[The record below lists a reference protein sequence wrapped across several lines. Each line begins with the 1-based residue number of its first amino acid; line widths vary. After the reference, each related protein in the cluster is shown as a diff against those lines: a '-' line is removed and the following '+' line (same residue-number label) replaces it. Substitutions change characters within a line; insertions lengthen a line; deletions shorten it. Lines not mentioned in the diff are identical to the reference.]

1 MATDKENAYRVS
13 AKAAPAAVSRMTER
27 TMGAFREACRASKPD
42 WDTVSASADAAA
54 EAAALKGGAG
64 TVERGKLLAIRGLA
78 NSRRRVVDAE
88 TARKEFKR
96 LKGDQAARKSP
107 AFWRAMAAF
116 EAEQG
121 CMEGALRA
129 LQIGTTYCR
138 EDESL
143 RSLLD
148 NVQSGAAAGSR
159 TTLALIAAV
168 DVLGADGGAEA
179 GAGAG
184 SAAPPS
190 AGSGSGTGAGAGAGS
205 GADRGSFKRRPLE
218 AVGAAAANGRVEST
232 SSLGSSKGRSVLGAS
247 AGSAGRSGGRLR
259 ESGATTTSDA
269 AEHPTK
275 AGDDDVDVNAGGKE
289 AGDAD
294 ADGDGDDMMAS
305 PQITFMPRST
315 RLLGGKAP
323 TALSGAAAATRA
335 PGSTSSGRK
344 RGRHA
349 ASTASTPRQGQAKG
363 QAQAQA
369 QSGQPVAGAAAASC
383 GGGGSPSG
391 CAAGPSATAGAA
403 DPLTSIAAELS
414 SSGGE
419 RHPSITV
426 NGRKYLRLECVGKGG
441 SSRVYRVLGPELKM
455 WALKRVKL
463 GRVDRR
469 SLAPFT
475 NEIALM
481 RRLKGQDTII
491 SLREA
496 EVDLAGKQ
504 VLLVME
510 LGEVDLNALM
520 RRHRADGDE
529 TGGVPGAAAA
539 AAAAAAGHDGA
550 GVAGG
555 AASPG
560 RAVGA
565 TVLES
570 NFLRLTWQQM
580 LGSVATIHRSRI
592 VHGDLKPANF
602 VFVRGQLKLIDFGIA
617 KVISANTTNIY
628 RESQVGTLNYMSPE
642 AIVDTA
648 GNGPGGMGGGGS
660 RRGGGSASSASSRGK
675 MRLGRASDIWSLG
688 CILYQMAYGKTPFA
702 DLGLIQKI
710 RAITDPTYEIPFP
723 PLSDPQLLSTIK
735 LCLRRDPAKRPA
747 IEGPGGLLAHAY
759 LHPEY
764 AVEQG
769 GTGSGA
775 GSACGAGAGAGA
787 SSGSAGGDGS
797 GAGRR
802 VAPGETAITARCLA
816 QLIRQLTDPAVG
828 GEAISLVKQGGE
840 DAVARLTSRDR
851 SASSPASSR
860 RPARAA
866 PAIDGGLAEALQ
878 RGKQHLRRVEE
889 AASPAG
895 EKPPTGSLMGQLR
908 RKMQQ
913 KFARANQPAVGTAE
927 DWTATFGYDD
937 SFTT

>member
-168 DVLGADGGAEA
+168 DVLGAD
-179 GAGAG
+179 
-184 SAAPPS
+184 
-190 AGSGSGTGAGAGAGS
+190 
-205 GADRGSFKRRPLE
+205 
-218 AVGAAAANGRVEST
+218 EST

-269 AEHPTK
+269 AAHPTK

-335 PGSTSSGRK
+335 PGSASSGRK

-349 ASTASTPRQGQAKG
+349 ASTASTPRQ
-363 QAQAQA
+363 
-369 QSGQPVAGAAAASC
+369 
-383 GGGGSPSG
+383 
-391 CAAGPSATAGAA
+391 
-403 DPLTSIAAELS
+403 LS

-550 GVAGG
+550 GGAGG

>member
-168 DVLGADGGAEA
+168 DVLGAD
-179 GAGAG
+179 
-184 SAAPPS
+184 
-190 AGSGSGTGAGAGAGS
+190 
-205 GADRGSFKRRPLE
+205 
-218 AVGAAAANGRVEST
+218 EST

-764 AVEQG
+764 A
-769 GTGSGA
+769 
-775 GSACGAGAGAGA
+775 
-787 SSGSAGGDGS
+787 
-797 GAGRR
+797 
-802 VAPGETAITARCLA
+802 
-816 QLIRQLTDPAVG
+816 LIRQLTDPAVG

-840 DAVARLTSRDR
+840 DAVARLTSSVFEQFLGEVDGFAPLDMRVALEGAGLGRARDR

>member
-1 MATDKENAYRVS
+1 PQPKTPAPGQKGLGRRVRAVSGRRSRGARADEEDSDADVDAVSGSGSAAGAQGSAADATSTARARRRTARREGANAAELAASGASDDTAMDLNPRAVRSAGRPAGNPSSSSSSSSAAAAADASLAGPKRPATRARPTPPGDAAGRHTAAADDDAEDEEEEGEEEEGEDTIQLRPQRSRAASARGS
-13 AKAAPAAVSRMTER
+13 AKQSR
-27 TMGAFREACRASKPD
+27 
-42 WDTVSASADAAA
+42 
-54 EAAALKGGAG
+54 
-64 TVERGKLLAIRGLA
+64 
-78 NSRRRVVDAE
+78 
-88 TARKEFKR
+88 
-96 LKGDQAARKSP
+96 
-107 AFWRAMAAF
+107 RAMA
-116 EAEQG
+116 EADVP
-121 CMEGALRA
+121 
-129 LQIGTTYCR
+129 T
-138 EDESL
+138 
-143 RSLLD
+143 
-148 NVQSGAAAGSR
+148 V
-159 TTLALIAAV
+159 AV
-168 DVLGADGGAEA
+168 E
-179 GAGAG
+179 
-184 SAAPPS
+184 
-190 AGSGSGTGAGAGAGS
+190 
-205 GADRGSFKRRPLE
+205 E
-218 AVGAAAANGRVEST
+218 AVSA
-232 SSLGSSKGRSVLGAS
+232 LK
-247 AGSAGRSGGRLR
+247 AGSAGV
-259 ESGATTTSDA
+259 GAPQQMGPPQPRVRRA
-269 AEHPTK
+269 ADQPAAAR
-275 AGDDDVDVNAGGKE
+275 AGSE
-289 AGDAD
+289 
-294 ADGDGDDMMAS
+294 AS
-305 PQITFMPRST
+305 P
-315 RLLGGKAP
+315 L
-323 TALSGAAAATRA
+323 
-335 PGSTSSGRK
+335 
-344 RGRHA
+344 
-349 ASTASTPRQGQAKG
+349 QGQAKG

-369 QSGQPVAGAAAASC
+369 QSGQPVAGAAAASG

-529 TGGVPGAAAA
+529 TGGVQGAAAA

-550 GVAGG
+550 GGAGG

-769 GTGSGA
+769 G
-775 GSACGAGAGAGA
+775 
-787 SSGSAGGDGS
+787 DGS

-840 DAVARLTSRDR
+840 DAVARLTSSVFEQFLGEAATAAEAVAAERVDAAERLRRDR